1 MTAIGRG
8 IRSANWH
15 LTEVCNYRCRFCFFH
30 RIGERSAT
38 IGDSER
44 ILDRLRSLGIEKIN
58 LVGGEPLLHPHIVA
72 ICRNAKELG
81 FVVGVTSNG
90 SLITDELLDQLDGSV
105 DWFGISIDSGNEA
118 VETRLG
124 RGVGDHVART
134 KEVCS
139 LLRSR
144 GIRLKVNSTITSLNW
159 NEDLRP
165 LISELGPERWKVF
178 QFLHIRGQNDT
189 FAEELSI
196 RKELFES
203 FRLRNQKITL
213 ARGHVPVFESSKDML
228 GSYLMVSPLG
238 NLIVNTSGTYEIMSL
253 TTQMKNP
260 DPNILDVEKYLG
272 RGGVYDWR

>member
-1 MTAIGRG
+1 MTAISRG

-58 LVGGEPLLHPHIVA
+58 LVGGEPLLHPHLVD
-72 ICRNAKELG
+72 ICRNAKDLG
-81 FVVGVTSNG
+81 FILGVTSNG
-90 SLITDELLDQLDGSV
+90 SLITDELLDRLDGSV

-238 NLIVNTSGTYEIMSL
+238 NLIVNTSGTYEIKSL